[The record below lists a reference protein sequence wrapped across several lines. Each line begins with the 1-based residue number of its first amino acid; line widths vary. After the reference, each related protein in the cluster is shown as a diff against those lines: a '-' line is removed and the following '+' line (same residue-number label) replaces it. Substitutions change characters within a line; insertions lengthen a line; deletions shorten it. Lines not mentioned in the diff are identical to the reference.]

1 MKIIVWVVI
10 IFVFVCCKHEQKTY
24 LGLNISAIEKAAI
37 NHLDI
42 WYPTLNDSINGG
54 YFTNFENNWQASK
67 NQDKMLVTQARGL
80 WTAAKAANTFTNN
93 HRYLA
98 AAQHGY
104 HFLTTTLWNGEQGG
118 FKLNYKIDL
127 PNENEDYNLIYANA
141 FALFALA
148 EYAKTNAQP
157 NALQWAIKTFNWIDS
172 IAYDTENKG
181 YFNLVYYNKGEQNTN
196 NNVFGWNNPKWKDQ
210 NTSIHILEAYT
221 TFYQVHPNTKVRE
234 RLEEML
240 LLIRDTM
247 VQTDG
252 SLKLF
257 FTSNWQA
264 ISHSDS
270 SQNFIIENQE
280 YDHISFG
287 HNIET
292 AYLLIDASKTLY
304 GQVDSIT
311 LKVAK
316 QLCDHSLKHGF
327 DHNYYGLFNRG
338 YDFEKNGTVEI
349 IDNKKDWW
357 AQYEA
362 WHTLALMT
370 QYFPDNENYAS
381 AFISM
386 WNYINNEVLDPT
398 YGGCYN
404 YGKDTAPENI
414 NRKKAHS
421 WKGPYHDGRA
431 LMLVWEYAN
440 N

>member
-1 MKIIVWVVI
+1 MKIIAWVVI
-10 IFVFVCCKHEQKTY
+10 IFVFVCCKHEHNTY
-24 LGLNISAIEKAAI
+24 LGLSTSAIETAAN
-37 NHLDI
+37 NHLNI
-42 WYPTLNDSINGG
+42 WYPNLIDSINGG
-54 YFTNFENNWQASK
+54 YFTNFEYNWQTSD

-93 HRYLA
+93 QHYLN
-98 AAQHGY
+98 AAQHGF
-104 HFLTTTLWNGEQGG
+104 HFLTTTLWNNHFGG
-118 FKLNYKIDL
+118 FKLNYKIDH

-148 EYAKTNAQP
+148 EYAKTNLQP
-157 NALQWAIKTFNWIDS
+157 DALQWAIKTFNWIDS

-181 YFNLVYYNKGEQNTN
+181 YFNLVYYNKDTINN
-196 NNVFGWNNPKWKDQ
+196 NNVFGWNNPNWKDQ

-221 TFYQVHPNTKVRE
+221 TFYQIYPNDKVRK

-247 VQTDG
+247 VQADG

-264 ISHSDS
+264 INHSDS
-270 SQNFIIENQE
+270 SRNFIIENQE

-304 GQVDSIT
+304 QHVDSTT

-316 QLCDHSLKHGF
+316 QLCDHTLKHGF
-327 DHNYYGLFNRG
+327 DQNFYGLFNRA
-338 YDFEKNGTVEI
+338 YDFDQNGNIEI

-362 WHTLALMT
+362 WHTLALML
-370 QYFPDNENYAS
+370 QYFPENEQYNE

-386 WNYINNEVLDPT
+386 WNYINNKVLDPE
-398 YGGCYN
+398 YGGCFN
-404 YGKDTAPENI
+404 CGIDTAPDNTK
-414 NRKKAHS
+414 RRKAHA

-431 LMLVWEYAN
+431 LMLTWQYAN

>member
-270 SQNFIIENQE
+270 SRNFIIENQE